1 MSTMAPDI
9 APARPQGTSLG
20 RIQAMVLRHVYLLR
34 SSWPRVVEL
43 IYWPTLE
50 MVIWGFM
57 SQFMR
62 NQGGYLG
69 QAFGVLLGAVL
80 LWDVF
85 FRGQLGI
92 LVSFLEEYWA
102 RNLGHL
108 FVSPLRPAEWVGSL
122 IVMSIIRVLVGTLPA
137 ALLAIPFF
145 GYSIFDMGLPLILF
159 FVLLTLLGWA
169 IGLMIIAVVMV
180 NGLGAE
186 SLAWLAVFLLSP
198 ISAVYYP
205 VSVLPVW
212 LQYVA
217 WGLPTSHVFE
227 GMRTLVLSGRV
238 DWAEARTAFLL
249 DLVYIALGALA
260 FLTAFRAARREGK
273 LLGLGE

>member
-1 MSTMAPDI
+1 
-9 APARPQGTSLG
+9 
-20 RIQAMVLRHVYLLR
+20 
-34 SSWPRVVEL
+34 
-43 IYWPTLE
+43 
-50 MVIWGFM
+50 
-57 SQFMR
+57 
-62 NQGGYLG
+62 
-69 QAFGVLLGAVL
+69 VLLGAVL

-122 IVMSIIRVLVGTLPA
+122 IVMSMIRVLVGTLPA

>member
-1 MSTMAPDI
+1 MDASASL
-9 APARPQGTSLG
+9 ARPRGSAAG
-20 RIQAMVLRHVYLLR
+20 RIGAMVLRHLYLLR
-34 SSWPRVVEL
+34 SSWPRAFEL

-62 NQGGYLG
+62 QQSGYVA

-85 FRGQLGI
+85 FRGQLGVLI
-92 LVSFLEEYWA
+92 SFLEEYWA

-122 IVMSIIRVLVGTLPA
+122 VVMSLIRVLVGTVPA
-137 ALLAIPFF
+137 AALAIPFF
-145 GYSIFDMGLPLILF
+145 GYSIFELGWPLALF
-159 FVLLTLLGWA
+159 FALLTLLGWG
-169 IGLMIIAVVMV
+169 IGMMIIALVML

-186 SLAWLAVFLLSP
+186 SLAWLGVFLLSP
-198 ISAVYYP
+198 VSAVYYP
-205 VSVLPVW
+205 VSVLPHW

-217 WGLPTSHVFE
+217 WVLPTAHIFE
-227 GMRTLVLSGRV
+227 GMRTLMFTHRV
-238 DWAEARTAFLL
+238 DWHEMAVAALL
-249 DLVYIALGALA
+249 DIVYLA
-260 FLTAFRAARREGK
+260 AGSAIFLWAFQAARREGK
-273 LLGLGE
+273 LLRLGE